1 MCDLIDILRIPT
13 EKTAD
18 LGATVAN
25 PEHLKLGGGEG
36 SCIYRIPHWSRSST
50 TDGI

>member
-1 MCDLIDILRIPT
+1 MEFHPKPAT

-25 PEHLKLGGGEG
+25 PEHLKLGGGDKEG